1 MKPLKFQNRKTRR
14 TKQIKSFTIL
24 EGTVQ
29 TIQAHTQKKN
39 KKKKKKKKKEGSREE
54 GGKERKVWG
63 RKGASNRERK
73 KQ

>member
-29 TIQAHTQKKN
+29 TIQAHTHT
-39 KKKKKKKKKEGSREE
+39 KKKKKKKEV
-54 GGKERKVWG
+54 GKKEG
-63 RKGASNRERK
+63 RKGRCGEEKEQATERGRNGK
-73 KQ
+73 MK